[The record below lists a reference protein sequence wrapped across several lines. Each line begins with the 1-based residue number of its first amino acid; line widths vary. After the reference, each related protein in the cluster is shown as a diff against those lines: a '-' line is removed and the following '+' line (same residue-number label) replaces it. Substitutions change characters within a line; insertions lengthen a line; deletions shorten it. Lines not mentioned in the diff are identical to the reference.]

1 MSDAGGSGDRKKRG
15 KRDARKMSEEKRKR
29 RQAEVMAQ
37 PGVAQAVAQQLLDA
51 AVTQQ
56 DTPAGTDDT
65 LCAICKLLINVVV
78 NICIMKLM

>member
-51 AVTQQ
+51 AVTEQ

-65 LCAICKLLINVVV
+65 LCAICIFVINVVV
-78 NICIMKLM
+78 NTRV